1 MSQVV
6 HAIHYCLS
14 SSNIIFLFLK
24 DEYSLLCEKCK
35 YEYWEKGVLYSPDSV
50 CSDGVWFYSGE
61 ESDVNGLY
69 CCTACIEW
77 FQKYTRGLFQDG
89 TKRKWRRLT
98 HREVCVHSYGQWIE
112 SQERTEKFVLHFK
125 KKETEIKKKK
135 IKEKRK
141 RKRKHEKHVVKQ
153 HVKVP
158 RTTTAVQDGDA
169 PLDVSTIVLA
179 QEQSLKTLRNFLVVG
194 RVTPMT
200 DQNYI
205 SSSVFTVVSVQL
217 DVLQKLVNNLKK
229 YM

>member
-125 KKETEIKKKK
+125 KKETEIKPY
-135 IKEKRK
+135 I
-141 RKRKHEKHVVKQ
+141 
-153 HVKVP
+153 
-158 RTTTAVQDGDA
+158 
-169 PLDVSTIVLA
+169 PLYLYKY
-179 QEQSLKTLRNFLVVG
+179 QFSLFIWKLVVTG
-194 RVTPMT
+194 ICDCST
-200 DQNYI
+200 Y
-205 SSSVFTVVSVQL
+205 FGECGVV
-217 DVLQKLVNNLKK
+217 
-229 YM
+229 